1 MQFEFMGGVQVFLK
15 TVDSTNNYLRLQ
27 IFNKRSQGFG
37 TISIYLN
44 ALAVAPNSKSVS
56 FQVYQIQI
64 LFLLVLA
71 GNSNSVVKIVAGYV
85 RRKQTYIFISLS
97 NIYTSQSK
105 KLRVTTVFSFI

>member
-1 MQFEFMGGVQVFLK
+1 MFLK

-71 GNSNSVVKIVAGYV
+71 GYSN
-85 RRKQTYIFISLS
+85 FIHKTQ
-97 NIYTSQSK
+97 IGCM
-105 KLRVTTVFSFI
+105 REEIHFFRF